1 MVIYKVKNKINSKT
15 YIGQTIQGLGKRI
28 GQHLKES
35 KNDKHNKPFLNA
47 IKKYGIENFEWS
59 IIDKALNFEEL
70 DEKEI
75 YWIKIYDSLTPNG
88 YNILGGG
95 QNNRIVSEE
104 STKRI
109 SEGLKKS
116 GKWQKI
122 LNSEEHKKKIRV
134 NFIEHN
140 KGKKFTEE
148 HKNKISQKNGHRLIE
163 QNKNNSKS
171 WILVDE
177 KNNIFNIKNLHDFCQ
192 QNNLKIH
199 FFTYMTRHTTKN
211 IKRYNGYYC
220 FLDTQ
225 QTEHEILTKCQEYD
239 AFNIEMVKLYDIE
252 KKLVIDILKNNL
264 SKFCKENNLDRSNMT
279 KVINGK
285 LKSYRGIKLIITKH
299 GSSNILPSI
308 LDLGPHND
316 VLL

>member
-15 YIGQTIQGLGKRI
+15 YIGQTIQGLDKRI

-35 KNDKHNKPFLNA
+35 KNDKNNKPFLNA
-47 IKKYGIENFEWS
+47 IKKYGIENFEWT
-59 IIDKALNFEEL
+59 IIDKALNFDEL
-70 DEKEI
+70 DKKEI

-95 QNNRIVSEE
+95 QKNRILSEE

-116 GKWQKI
+116 EKWQKI

-140 KGKKFTEE
+140 KGKKFSEE
-148 HKNKISQKNGHRLIE
+148 HKNKIRQKNGPRLIE
-163 QNKNNSKS
+163 QNKNKAKN
-171 WILVDE
+171 WILVDHQ
-177 KNNIFNIKNLHDFCQ
+177 NNVLRIKSLEDFCE
-192 QNNLKIH
+192 QNDLKIH
-199 FFTYMTRHTTKN
+199 FFVNTLRGHIKN
-211 IKRYNGYYC
+211 IKRHNGYYC

-225 QTEHEILTKCQEYD
+225 QTDNEILTKCQEYD
-239 AFNIEMVKLYDIE
+239 DLNLEVVNLYDRN
-252 KKLVIDILKNNL
+252 KKLIIEILKNDL
-264 SKFCKENNLDRSNMT
+264 SKFCKENNLDRSNIT

-285 LKSYRGIKLIITKH
+285 LKSYRGIELK
-299 GSSNILPSI
+299 
-308 LDLGPHND
+308 
-316 VLL
+316 

>member
-15 YIGQTIQGLGKRI
+15 YIGQTIQGLDKRI

-35 KNDKHNKPFLNA
+35 KNDKNNKPFLNA
-47 IKKYGIENFEWS
+47 IKKYGIENFEWT
-59 IIDKALNFEEL
+59 IIDKALNFDEL
-70 DEKEI
+70 DKKEI

-95 QNNRIVSEE
+95 QKNRILSEE

-116 GKWQKI
+116 EKWQKI

-140 KGKKFTEE
+140 KGKKFSEE
-148 HKNKISQKNGHRLIE
+148 HKNKIRQKNGPRLIE
-163 QNKNNSKS
+163 QNKNKAKN
-171 WILVDE
+171 WILVDYQ
-177 KNNIFNIKNLHDFCQ
+177 NNVLRIKSLEDFCE
-192 QNNLKIH
+192 QNDLKIH
-199 FFTYMTRHTTKN
+199 FFVNTLRGHIKN
-211 IKRYNGYYC
+211 IKRHNGYYC

-225 QTEHEILTKCQEYD
+225 QTDNEILTKCQEYD
-239 AFNIEMVKLYDIE
+239 DLNLEVVNLYDRN
-252 KKLVIDILKNNL
+252 KKLIIEILKNDL
-264 SKFCKENNLDRSNMT
+264 SKFCKENNLDRSNIT

-285 LKSYRGIKLIITKH
+285 LKSYRGIELK
-299 GSSNILPSI
+299 
-308 LDLGPHND
+308 
-316 VLL
+316 